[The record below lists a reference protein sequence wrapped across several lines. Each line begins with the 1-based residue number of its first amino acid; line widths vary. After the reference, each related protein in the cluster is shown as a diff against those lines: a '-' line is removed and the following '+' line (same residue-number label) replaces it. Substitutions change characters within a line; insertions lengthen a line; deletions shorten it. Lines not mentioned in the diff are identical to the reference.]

1 MSGVQLHPS
10 VGLDL
15 IGQLESDSS
24 SDSSSDSESDS
35 DDSDIGGG
43 GGGGGRGGDIGGGG
57 DGVPGNKRLVT
68 SYMYLKVHRD
78 SHFRDS

>member
-43 GGGGGRGGDIGGGG
+43 GGGGGRGGD
-57 DGVPGNKRLVT
+57 GVPGNKRLVT
-68 SYMYLKVHRD
+68 SYMYLQVHRD